1 MRSRLHLALALMLLL
16 AACATPDPAGSE
28 TTPTVSEAPATGSEG
43 AGVSQPASSN
53 GGSGEGDLPEAC
65 SLLTADMISGVVGN
79 AVEDGTGLTPSDCS
93 WGSDPD
99 ETSAAVLLTTT
110 GTEGIC
116 VSALEGDEAYE
127 AIEGFPMPAFWIWN
141 ATQGGVGSVSV
152 CAGGT
157 MVTVTVSAGLD
168 DTADEGG
175 TRSKAEELAQLV
187 IGRI

>member
-1 MRSRLHLALALMLLL
+1 MRSRLHMALALMLLL

-28 TTPTVSEAPATGSEG
+28 TTSTVSDAPATGSEG
-43 AGVSQPASSN
+43 AEVSQPAAST
-53 GGSGEGDLPEAC
+53 GLGEGDLPEAC
-65 SLLTADMISGVVGN
+65 SLLTADEISGVVGN
-79 AVEDGTGLTPSDCS
+79 AVEDGTALTLRDCS

-116 VSALEGDEAYE
+116 VAALEGDEAYQ
-127 AIEGFPMPAFWIWN
+127 AIEGFSNPAFWIWN

-168 DTADEGG
+168 DTADEAG
-175 TRSKAEELAQLV
+175 TRSKAEELAHLV